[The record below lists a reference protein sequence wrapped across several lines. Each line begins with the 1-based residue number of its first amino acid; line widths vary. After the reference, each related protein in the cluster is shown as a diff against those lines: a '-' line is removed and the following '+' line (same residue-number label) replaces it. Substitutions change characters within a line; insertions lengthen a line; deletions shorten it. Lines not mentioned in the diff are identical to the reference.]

1 MGVFTLKKGY
11 LYIAL
16 STFFF
21 STMEIS
27 LKLVA
32 GNFNSIQMTV
42 SRFLVGSLVLLPFAI
57 KHLNAINVNLQ
68 KKDLFQFAWL
78 GFICIVISM
87 ILYQLAVMNTKASV
101 VASIFSCN
109 PIFVLFFA
117 HFLLKSEIYKHNI
130 IALVLQIVG
139 ILCIINPFATKLSF
153 LGIILTI
160 LSAITFAFYG
170 VCGKKSTKKFGG
182 TVVTCFSFIFGSLEL
197 LILSLCS
204 NIKPISEFLISCN
217 LDTFANVPLL
227 TGYTLSSIPVFI
239 YIAVGVTGMG
249 YCFYFLAMESTDA
262 NTTSLIFFF
271 KPIIAPIL
279 AFIVLKEFI
288 PINMIIGIL
297 FILSGSIYTI
307 LCTVKIQYN
316 LENQIA

>member
-1 MGVFTLKKGY
+1 MKKGY

-27 LKLVA
+27 LKLVS

-42 SRFLVGSLVLLPFAI
+42 SRFLVGSIVLLPFALR
-57 KHLNAINVNLQ
+57 HLKAIDIHLE

-87 ILYQLAVMNTKASV
+87 ILYQLAVMHTKASV

-117 HFLLKSEIYKHNI
+117 HFLLKSDIYKHNI
-130 IALVLQIVG
+130 IALILQVIG
-139 ILCIINPFATKLSF
+139 ILCIINPFATKLSI
-153 LGIILTI
+153 LGITLTI

-170 VCGKKSTKKFGG
+170 VCGKKSTQKFGG
-182 TVVTCFSFIFGSLEL
+182 TIVTCFSFIFGSLEL
-197 LILSLCS
+197 LVLALFSH
-204 NIKPISEFLISCN
+204 IKQIAEFLIAHN

-227 TGYTLSSIPVFI
+227 TGYTSSSIPVFI

-249 YCFYFLAMESTDA
+249 YCFYFLAMEHTDA

-288 PINMIIGIL
+288 PLNMIIGIL
-297 FILSGSIYTI
+297 FILCGSIYTI
-307 LCTVKIQYN
+307 LCTMKIEHNSKYKT
-316 LENQIA
+316 A

>member
-42 SRFLVGSLVLLPFAI
+42 SRFFVGSLVLLPFAI
-57 KHLNAINVNLQ
+57 KHLKAIEVKLE
-68 KKDLFQFAWL
+68 KKDLLQFTWL
-78 GFICIVISM
+78 GFVCIVISM
-87 ILYQLAVMNTKASV
+87 ILYQLAVMHTKASV

-117 HFLLKSEIYKHNI
+117 HLLLKANIYKHNI
-130 IALVLQIVG
+130 IALILQIIG
-139 ILCIINPFATKLSF
+139 ILFIINPFATKLSV

-160 LSAITFAFYG
+160 LAALTFAFYG
-170 VCGKKSTKKFGG
+170 VCGKKSTAKFGG
-182 TVVTCFSFIFGSLEL
+182 TIVTCFSFIFGSLEL
-197 LILSLCS
+197 LLLVF
-204 NIKPISEFLISCN
+204 ISHISGVADLLISNN

-227 TGYTLSSIPVFI
+227 SGYTLSSIPVFI

-249 YCFYFLAMESTDA
+249 YCFYFLAMEYTDA

-279 AFIVLKEFI
+279 AFIVLKEVI
-288 PINMIIGIL
+288 PVNMIIGIL
-297 FILSGSIYTI
+297 FILTGSIYTI
-307 LCTVKIQYN
+307 LCTMKLQHN
-316 LENQIA
+316 MDHQIA

>member
-1 MGVFTLKKGY
+1 MKKGY

-42 SRFLVGSLVLLPFAI
+42 SRFFGGSLVLLPFAI
-57 KHLNAINVNLQ
+57 KHLKAIEVKLE
-68 KKDLFQFAWL
+68 KKDLLQFTWL
-78 GFICIVISM
+78 GFVCIVISM
-87 ILYQLAVMNTKASV
+87 ILYQLAVMHTKASV

-109 PIFVLFFA
+109 PIFVLKA
-117 HFLLKSEIYKHNI
+117 NIYKHNI
-130 IALVLQIVG
+130 IALILQIIG
-139 ILCIINPFATKLSF
+139 ILFIINPFATKLSV

-160 LSAITFAFYG
+160 LAALTFAFYG
-170 VCGKKSTKKFGG
+170 VCGKKSTAKFGG
-182 TVVTCFSFIFGSLEL
+182 TIVTCFSFIFGSLEL
-197 LILSLCS
+197 LLLVF
-204 NIKPISEFLISCN
+204 ISHISGVADLLISNN

-227 TGYTLSSIPVFI
+227 SGYTLSSIPVFI

-249 YCFYFLAMESTDA
+249 YCFYFLAMEYTDA

-279 AFIVLKEFI
+279 AFIVLKEVI
-288 PINMIIGIL
+288 PVNMIIGIL
-297 FILSGSIYTI
+297 FILTGSIYTI
-307 LCTVKIQYN
+307 LCTMKLQHN
-316 LENQIA
+316 MNHQIA

>member
-1 MGVFTLKKGY
+1 MKKGY

-42 SRFLVGSLVLLPFAI
+42 SRFFVGSLVLLPFAI
-57 KHLNAINVNLQ
+57 KHLKAIEVKLE
-68 KKDLFQFAWL
+68 KKDLLQFTWL
-78 GFICIVISM
+78 GFVCIVISM
-87 ILYQLAVMNTKASV
+87 ILYQLAVMHTKASV

-117 HFLLKSEIYKHNI
+117 HLLLKANIYKHNI
-130 IALVLQIVG
+130 IALILQIIG
-139 ILCIINPFATKLSF
+139 ILFIINPFATKLSV

-160 LSAITFAFYG
+160 LAALTFAFYG
-170 VCGKKSTKKFGG
+170 VCGKKSTQKFGG
-182 TVVTCFSFIFGSLEL
+182 TIVFISHISGVADL
-197 LILSLCS
+197 LIS
-204 NIKPISEFLISCN
+204 NN

-227 TGYTLSSIPVFI
+227 SGYTLSSIPVFI

-249 YCFYFLAMESTDA
+249 YCFYFLAMEYTDA

-279 AFIVLKEFI
+279 AFIVLKEVI

-297 FILSGSIYTI
+297 FILTGSIYTI
-307 LCTVKIQYN
+307 LCTMKLQHN
-316 LENQIA
+316 MDHQIA

>member
-1 MGVFTLKKGY
+1 MKKGY
-11 LYIAL
+11 LYIVL

-42 SRFLVGSLVLLPFAI
+42 SRFFVGSLVLLPFAI
-57 KHLNAINVNLQ
+57 KHLKAIEVKLE
-68 KKDLFQFAWL
+68 KKDLLQFTWL
-78 GFICIVISM
+78 GFVCIVISM
-87 ILYQLAVMNTKASV
+87 ILYQLAVMHTKASV

-117 HFLLKSEIYKHNI
+117 HLLLKANIYKHNI
-130 IALVLQIVG
+130 IALILQIIG
-139 ILCIINPFATKLSF
+139 ILFIINPFATKLSV
-153 LGIILTI
+153 LVIILTI
-160 LSAITFAFYG
+160 LAALTFAFYG
-170 VCGKKSTKKFGG
+170 VFGKKSTQKF
-182 TVVTCFSFIFGSLEL
+182 VTCFSFIFGSLEL
-197 LILSLCS
+197 LLLVF
-204 NIKPISEFLISCN
+204 ISHISGVADLLISNN
-217 LDTFANVPLL
+217 LDTFANVTLL
-227 TGYTLSSIPVFI
+227 SGYTLSSIPVFI

-249 YCFYFLAMESTDA
+249 YCFYFLAMEYTDA

-279 AFIVLKEFI
+279 AFIVLKEVI

-297 FILSGSIYTI
+297 FILTGSIYTI
-307 LCTVKIQYN
+307 LCTMKLQHN
-316 LENQIA
+316 MDHQIA

>member
-1 MGVFTLKKGY
+1 MKKGY
-11 LYIAL
+11 LCIAL

-42 SRFLVGSLVLLPFAI
+42 SRFLVGSLVLLPFALRVL
-57 KHLNAINVNLQ
+57 KAKKINLE
-68 KKDLFQFAWL
+68 KKDLLQFAWL
-78 GFICIVISM
+78 GFICIVVSM
-87 ILYQLAVMNTKASV
+87 ILFQLAVMNTNASV

-117 HFLLKSEIYKHNI
+117 HLLLKAPIYKHNV
-130 IALVLQIVG
+130 IALIMQVVG
-139 ILCIINPFATKLSF
+139 ILFIINPLHTKLSI
-153 LGIILTI
+153 LGITLTI

-170 VCGKKSTKKFGG
+170 VCGKKSTSKFGG
-182 TVVTCFSFIFGSLEL
+182 IVVTSFSFIFGSLEL
-197 LILSLCS
+197 LVLTF
-204 NIKPISEFLISCN
+204 ISHINSVANFLISHN

-227 TGYTLSSIPVFI
+227 TGYTASSIPVFL
-239 YIAVGVTGMG
+239 YIAIGVTGMG
-249 YCFYFLAMESTDA
+249 YCFYFLAMEYTDA

-271 KPIIAPIL
+271 KPIIAPVL

-288 PINMIIGIL
+288 PFNMIIGIG
-297 FILSGSIYTI
+297 FILFGSIYTI
-307 LCTVKIQYN
+307 LCTMKMQHSID
-316 LENQIA
+316 NQTA

>member
-1 MGVFTLKKGY
+1 MKKGY
-11 LYIAL
+11 LCIAL

-42 SRFLVGSLVLLPFAI
+42 SRFLVGSLVLLPFA
-57 KHLNAINVNLQ
+57 LRNLKSKKIDLE
-68 KKDLFQFAWL
+68 KKDLIGFALL

-87 ILYQLAVMNTKASV
+87 ILFQLAVMNANASV
-101 VASIFSCN
+101 VAPIFSCN
-109 PIFVLFFA
+109 PIFVLLFA
-117 HFLLKSEIYKHNI
+117 HLILKTPIYKHNI
-130 IALVLQIVG
+130 IALILQVIGVLF
-139 ILCIINPFATKLSF
+139 IINPLHTRISA
-153 LGIILTI
+153 LGTTLTI
-160 LSAITFAFYG
+160 LSALTFAFYG
-170 VCGKKSTKKFGG
+170 VCGKKSTAKFGG

-197 LILSLCS
+197 LVLTLMSH
-204 NIKPISEFLISCN
+204 ISGVADFLISHG

-227 TGYTLSSIPVFI
+227 TGYTASSIPVFLYVAI
-239 YIAVGVTGMG
+239 GVTGMG
-249 YCFYFLAMESTDA
+249 YCFYFLAMEYTDA

-288 PINMIIGIL
+288 PFNMIIGIG
-297 FILSGSIYTI
+297 FILLGSIYTI
-307 LCTVKIQYN
+307 LGTMKMQNSVKHN
-316 LENQIA
+316 IA

>member
-1 MGVFTLKKGY
+1 MGVFNLKRGY

-32 GNFNSIQMTV
+32 GDFNSIQMTV
-42 SRFLVGSLVLLPFAI
+42 SRFFVGSLILLPFAI
-57 KHLNAINVNLQ
+57 KHLKALEIHLE
-68 KKDLFQFAWL
+68 KEDLFQFAWL

-87 ILYQLAVMNTKASV
+87 ILYQLAVMHTKASV

-109 PIFVLFFA
+109 PIFVLVFA
-117 HFLLKSEIYKHNI
+117 HLLLKSHIYKHNI
-130 IALVLQIVG
+130 IALILQVIG
-139 ILCIINPFATKLSF
+139 ILCIINPFATKLSIS
-153 LGIILTI
+153 GIIFTI
-160 LSAITFAFYG
+160 LAAVTFALYG
-170 VCGKKSTKKFGG
+170 VCGKKSTEKFGG
-182 TVVTCFSFIFGSLEL
+182 TIVTCFSFIFGSLEL
-197 LILSLCS
+197 LVLTLFSHITPVA
-204 NIKPISEFLISCN
+204 NFLISHN
-217 LDTFANVPLL
+217 LNTFANFPLF

-249 YCFYFLAMESTDA
+249 YCFYFLAMEYTDA

-279 AFIVLKEFI
+279 AFIILKEFI
-288 PINMIIGIL
+288 PLNMIFGIL
-297 FILSGSIYTI
+297 FILCGSIYTI
-307 LCTVKIQYN
+307 ICTMK
-316 LENQIA
+316 LEEKLETV